1 MIIMIIIFSQPSHH
15 FLIVFK
21 GFSMANIRLSVS
33 AGGDVVGSPK
43 HREVNA
49 AFGHPVRGVEG
60 FVKWVGEWNLRTL
73 WIQVVAFGSIG
84 KHINYMG
91 FPELGLA
98 LPFPTGQYLG
108 H

>member
-1 MIIMIIIFSQPSHH
+1 
-15 FLIVFK
+15 
-21 GFSMANIRLSVS
+21 MANIRLSVS

-84 KHINYMG
+84 KQFMISHTDQNVIRCAFLNG
-91 FPELGLA
+91 WIE
-98 LPFPTGQYLG
+98 
-108 H
+108 